1 MGDIT
6 RLLDQARG
14 GDAAARDALFA
25 RVYEELNLLAR
36 QKLSRGSTLTQI
48 DAPSLVHEAYLRL
61 NNQAELPSDN
71 RRMFF
76 AYASSVMRSVIVDY
90 VRARN
95 AGKRGSGERPVT
107 LTGNIG
113 SSDGQAPEAEV
124 EVEALDS
131 ALTLLAKRDPR
142 SHQVVEMRYFG
153 GLSSEDIAGVLGVAP
168 ATVKRDWQKAR
179 AFLYAALSP
188 A

>member
-6 RLLDQARG
+6 RLLDDARG
-14 GDAAARDALFA
+14 GDAAARERLFA
-25 RVYEELNLLAR
+25 RVYDELNVLAR
-36 QKLSRGSTLTQI
+36 QKLARESTLTQI

-61 NNQAELPSDN
+61 NGQAELPGGN

-76 AYASSVMRSVIVDY
+76 AYASTVMRSVIVDY

-95 AGKRGSGERPVT
+95 ARKRGSGEKAIT
-107 LTGNIG
+107 LTGDIG
-113 SSDGQAPEAEV
+113 VAEGPGPEI
-124 EVEALDS
+124 EALDS
-131 ALTLLAKRDPR
+131 ALKELARIDER
-142 SHQVVEMRYFG
+142 SHKVVEMRYFG
-153 GLSSEDIAGVLGVAP
+153 GLSIEDIAEVLGVAP

-179 AFLYAALSP
+179 AFLYTVLNP

>member
-6 RLLDQARG
+6 RLLDGARG
-14 GDAAARDALFA
+14 GDAAARDVLFT
-25 RVYEELNLLAR
+25 RVYAELQQLAR
-36 QKLSRGSTLTQI
+36 QKLARESTLTQI

-61 NNQAELPSDN
+61 TGQAKLPGDN

-95 AGKRGSGERPVT
+95 TRKRGSGERPLT
-107 LTGNIG
+107 LTSRAAALG
-113 SSDGQAPEAEV
+113 DKDP

-131 ALTLLAKRDPR
+131 ALTQLAKLDPR

-153 GLSSEDIAGVLGVAP
+153 GLSIDDISEVLGIAP

-179 AFLYAALSP
+179 AFLYTALSP

>member
-6 RLLDQARG
+6 RLLRDARG
-14 GDAAARDALFA
+14 GDAAAKDQLFA
-25 RVYEELNLLAR
+25 RVYDELNVLAR
-36 QKLSRGSTLTQI
+36 QRLARESTLTQI

-61 NNQAELPSDN
+61 NRQDQLPGEN

-95 AGKRGSGERPVT
+95 ARKRGSGEKAIT
-107 LTGNIG
+107 LTGSG
-113 SSDGQAPEAEV
+113 AASEGPSPEI
-124 EVEALDS
+124 EALDS
-131 ALTLLAKRDPR
+131 ALQQLAKLDPR

-153 GLSSEDIAGVLGVAP
+153 GLSLEDIAESLGVALI
-168 ATVKRDWQKAR
+168 TVKRDWQKAR
-179 AFLYAALSP
+179 AFLYTALNP
-188 A
+188 

>member
-14 GDAAARDALFA
+14 GDAAARDALFT
-25 RVYEELNLLAR
+25 RVYAELQQLAR
-36 QKLSRGSTLTQI
+36 RKLARESTLTQI

-61 NNQAELPSDN
+61 TRQAKLPGDN

-90 VRARN
+90 VHARN
-95 AGKRGSGERPVT
+95 ARKRGSGERPLT
-107 LTGNIG
+107 LTSGTVALADVDLNP
-113 SSDGQAPEAEV
+113 D
-124 EVEALDS
+124 VEALDS
-131 ALTLLAKRDPR
+131 ALTQLAKLDPR

-153 GLSSEDIAGVLGVAP
+153 GLSIEDISEVLGIAP

-179 AFLYAALSP
+179 AFLYTALTS

>member
-6 RLLDQARG
+6 RLLDRTRG
-14 GDAAARDALFA
+14 GDVAARDVFFA
-25 RVYEELNLLAR
+25 RVYEELSLLAR
-36 QKLSRGSTLTQI
+36 QKLSRESTLTQI

-61 NNQAELPSDN
+61 TRRAELPGDN

-90 VRARN
+90 VHARN
-95 AGKRGSGERPVT
+95 TRKRGGGERPIT
-107 LTGNIG
+107 LTSGTVAVA
-113 SSDGQAPEAEV
+113 DLDPD
-124 EVEALDS
+124 VEALDS
-131 ALTLLAKRDPR
+131 ALVQLAKLAPR
-142 SHQVVEMRYFG
+142 SHRVVEMRYFG
-153 GLSSEDIAGVLGVAP
+153 GLSIDDISEVLGIAP

-179 AFLYAALSP
+179 AFLYTALGP